1 MKPTVSQL
9 TAAAAACVMMMLGL
23 ASAAS
28 GQVFT
33 GRIDVTV
40 VDSTG
45 GVLPGVNVDITGPVN
60 QTQVTDTLGQAHFLN
75 LAVGT
80 YNLTANISGFNPY
93 TNRSVQVAAGAATP
107 VAVKLAVAGTTETV
121 NVTAAT
127 PVIDVK
133 RETTTT
139 NVTLEELQ
147 NIPSARDPW
156 VVMQTVPSIYVD
168 RVNVGGSES
177 GQQSNYIGKGSQGSD
192 NTWNLDGIPITDMG
206 ATGSSPTYY
215 DFDLFQEM
223 AVTTGGADASN
234 PTPGVQLNMVL
245 KKGQNTPHGSANVY
259 FENQSLQSTNLPAA
273 LAARLGGT
281 SGKGNRT
288 DKYLDDGVDL
298 GGPIVKDRLWA
309 WGRIGRT
316 DVRNLTLTGTP
327 DETILNN
334 YALKADSQLN
344 DAIRAGFTFYE
355 GNKVKNGR
363 SAGPTRPSETT
374 WNQTGPTRMYK
385 GEGNFTIGQSLFASA
400 RAAYITGGFQ
410 LAPQG
415 GLTTNSYQDDSGVY
429 HGSYELFSTN
439 RPQYYAGADA
449 SYFAG
454 RHEVK
459 FGFAWRKT
467 PVDSL
472 SQWPGTRIRTFFDGY
487 PNLQAQVTQDFITS
501 QAGRYVNAFV
511 TDTIS
516 LNRLTVIA
524 GIRFDH
530 QTSSL
535 NQSTTPA
542 VPGFESILPAKT
554 VAATDAYTF
563 NAVGPRV
570 GITYALDDSRKTV
583 ARASYSLFASQ
594 LPATAANF
602 ISPAQ
607 YAYATY
613 SAVDTN
619 HNNVADPSEIAAGKL
634 IGTTGFDPSNP
645 GALSTNNKIGS
656 VSAPRTQEVLVGV
669 DREVAPSFGVSATF
683 TYRYFNNFLW
693 DVPIGATRA
702 DYAQSGVFTGTFAN
716 VGSVSVPFYALNNA
730 VAAAG
735 GFGYITQNRP
745 DYHQRYLGFELS
757 ATKRLANHW
766 MARLGFS
773 SQTWKEYFD
782 ASDAIMDPT
791 STPSAST
798 WPANPP
804 NLSLSGPNINGGDV
818 AVSSTGSGKSGIYL
832 IAPKYMINAN
842 GLYQGPWGIDLG
854 ANLALRQGY
863 GEPWQRTRVA
873 TGDPLVS
880 TKTLLIASSPDATRL
895 PTNVELDARLEKMFK
910 FSRANFAVDLDV
922 FNILN
927 RATTM
932 GIQYDAR
939 VAAYNN
945 ILEIQNPRIARIGV
959 RFTF

>member
-385 GEGNFTIGQSLFASA
+385 GDHWPESVRISARRIHHRRFPA
-400 RAAYITGGFQ
+400 RAAR
-410 LAPQG
+410 
-415 GLTTNSYQDDSGVY
+415 
-429 HGSYELFSTN
+429 
-439 RPQYYAGADA
+439 RPHDEQ
-449 SYFAG
+449 
-454 RHEVK
+454 
-459 FGFAWRKT
+459 
-467 PVDSL
+467 
-472 SQWPGTRIRTFFDGY
+472 
-487 PNLQAQVTQDFITS
+487 
-501 QAGRYVNAFV
+501 
-511 TDTIS
+511 
-516 LNRLTVIA
+516 
-524 GIRFDH
+524 
-530 QTSSL
+530 
-535 NQSTTPA
+535 
-542 VPGFESILPAKT
+542 
-554 VAATDAYTF
+554 
-563 NAVGPRV
+563 
-570 GITYALDDSRKTV
+570 
-583 ARASYSLFASQ
+583 
-594 LPATAANF
+594 
-602 ISPAQ
+602 
-607 YAYATY
+607 
-613 SAVDTN
+613 
-619 HNNVADPSEIAAGKL
+619 
-634 IGTTGFDPSNP
+634 
-645 GALSTNNKIGS
+645 
-656 VSAPRTQEVLVGV
+656 
-669 DREVAPSFGVSATF
+669 
-683 TYRYFNNFLW
+683 
-693 DVPIGATRA
+693 
-702 DYAQSGVFTGTFAN
+702 
-716 VGSVSVPFYALNNA
+716 
-730 VAAAG
+730 
-735 GFGYITQNRP
+735 
-745 DYHQRYLGFELS
+745 
-757 ATKRLANHW
+757 
-766 MARLGFS
+766 
-773 SQTWKEYFD
+773 
-782 ASDAIMDPT
+782 
-791 STPSAST
+791 
-798 WPANPP
+798 
-804 NLSLSGPNINGGDV
+804 LSG
-818 AVSSTGSGKSGIYL
+818 
-832 IAPKYMINAN
+832 
-842 GLYQGPWGIDLG
+842 
-854 ANLALRQGY
+854 RQ
-863 GEPWQRTRVA
+863 RRV
-873 TGDPLVS
+873 
-880 TKTLLIASSPDATRL
+880 
-895 PTNVELDARLEKMFK
+895 
-910 FSRANFAVDLDV
+910 
-922 FNILN
+922 
-927 RATTM
+927 
-932 GIQYDAR
+932 
-939 VAAYNN
+939 
-945 ILEIQNPRIARIGV
+945 PR
-959 RFTF
+959 FL